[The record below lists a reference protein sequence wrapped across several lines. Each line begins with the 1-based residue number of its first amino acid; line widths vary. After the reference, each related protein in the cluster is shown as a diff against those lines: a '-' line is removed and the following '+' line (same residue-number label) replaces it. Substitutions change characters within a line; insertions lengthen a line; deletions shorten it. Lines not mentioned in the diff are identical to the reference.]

1 MTSIVRWW
9 VGPTGKGEDFVSTIE
24 TAGRW
29 LDDTEIADVRGR
41 VPIIYVEAVPVRV
54 GHLGRVERVGLL
66 LRHRPDGTISRAV
79 ISGRVLWG
87 ETVREAL
94 WRNLSKDLG
103 PQAAPKLPSSPA
115 PFTVAEY
122 FPDDARGTGF
132 TDPRQHAVSLAYLVP
147 VEGEC
152 APAQDTLDLAWLSPK
167 EAVTPEVA
175 AEMTGGQDRLVRL
188 ALAHA
193 GCLP

>member
-1 MTSIVRWW
+1 MV
-9 VGPTGKGEDFVSTIE
+9 PSTE
-24 TAGRW
+24 TAQAW
-29 LDDTEIADVRGR
+29 LVHDEIDQVRER
-41 VPIIYVEAVPVRV
+41 VPIVYVEAVPVRV

-66 LRHRPDGTISRAV
+66 LRRRPDGSISRALV
-79 ISGRVLWG
+79 SGRVLYG

-94 WRNLSKDLG
+94 WRNLSKDLSPEAL
-103 PQAAPKLPSSPA
+103 PQLPPDPT

-132 TDPRQHAVSLAYLVP
+132 TDPRQHAVSLVYLVP

-152 APAQDTLDLAWLSPK
+152 RTAEDTLDLAWL
-167 EAVTPEVA
+167 TPDDAGTSAVA
-175 AEMTGGQDRLVRL
+175 AEMAGGQDRLVRL